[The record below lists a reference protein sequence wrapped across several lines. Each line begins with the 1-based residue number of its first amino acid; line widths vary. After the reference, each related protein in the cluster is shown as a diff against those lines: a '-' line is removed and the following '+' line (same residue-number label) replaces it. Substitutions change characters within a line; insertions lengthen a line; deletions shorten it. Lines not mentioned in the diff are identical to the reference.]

1 MSTASISYLQLDAN
15 NDPIFANGTSLVG
28 AEAVGQALLTRLN
41 LFLGEWWENLR
52 LGLPVFQ
59 VILGQLGSPRGLA
72 AMTQAV
78 QVVAEGTPYV
88 TQITKNDLNFVNG
101 VLTFTIIA
109 QTVFGPV
116 TVDSNQP
123 GQSASITT

>member
-116 TVDSNQP
+116 TVVSNQP